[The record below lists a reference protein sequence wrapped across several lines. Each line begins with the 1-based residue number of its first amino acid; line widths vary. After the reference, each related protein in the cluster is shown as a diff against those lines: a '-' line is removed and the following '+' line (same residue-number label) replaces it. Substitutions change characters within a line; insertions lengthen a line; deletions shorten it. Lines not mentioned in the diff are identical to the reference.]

1 MDVRKS
7 IFTLWLLLVAV
18 LTASAQEPLRPQC
31 SAGRH
36 PRKAALLSR
45 RAAGDDQREGLF
57 TGEKRQLVFL
67 AAFNDLTFKEEDP
80 QAFWNKVFNEEQFAE
95 SPFHG
100 SVHDYFSAQSYGQF
114 QLHFDLYL
122 VTLPKEHAVYKSG
135 YIGVTPDDS
144 GAGLLLTE
152 LLDAAK
158 DDIPDWSVYDWD
170 DDGNVDQVLIL
181 FAGKGQND
189 GGDKTTIWSH
199 QWCLSEQ
206 SESPFNREWGHP
218 YTVVSGEKEY
228 IVDRYGAFPELSGSG
243 DYGTFGTLCHEYGHC
258 LGLPDFYYGSSVK
271 VVGSWDIM
279 DYGNYNQGGY
289 CPPGY
294 SAHERM
300 YLGWLDAGELT
311 EPASVKDMAALSE
324 RGEAYLIR
332 SDAVPNEFYVVEN
345 RQQTGWDASL
355 PGSGVLIFHID
366 YDEEVWRTGI
376 PNSNK
381 LKRYTLFHAN
391 NETFVSSDSWR
402 NWAYPYGENNALTND
417 SQPAATLNNENI
429 DGTKLMSKPLT
440 GIAVHEG
447 LASFDFMG
455 GATGIRNVNVN
466 DNLNDNLNDKVH
478 GSWFTVHGS
487 RVSGSRVSG
496 GIYVVRDR
504 NGKVKKIVLR

>member
-1 MDVRKS
+1 M
-7 IFTLWLLLVAV
+7 FTLWFLLVAV

-45 RAAGDDQREGLF
+45 RAAGDNQREGLF

-114 QLHFDLYL
+114 LLHFDLYL
-122 VTLPKEHAVYKSG
+122 VTIPKEHAVYQSG
-135 YIGVTPDDS
+135 WIGATPDDS

-189 GGDKTTIWSH
+189 GGDETTIWSH

-243 DYGTFGTLCHEYGHC
+243 NYGTFGTLCHEYGHC

-271 VVGSWDIM
+271 VVGAWDIM
-279 DYGNYNQGGY
+279 DNGNYNQGGY

-300 YLGWLDAGELT
+300 LLGWLDFRELT
-311 EPASVKDMAALSE
+311 EPATIKDMKPLSE
-324 RGEAYLIR
+324 AAEAFLIR
-332 SDAVPNEFYVVEN
+332 NSAYDNEYYVVEN
-345 RQQTGWDASL
+345 RQKTGWDSSL
-355 PGSGVLIFHID
+355 PSQGVVIFHID
-366 YDEEVWRTGI
+366 YDEEVWRVGL
-376 PNSNK
+376 PNTSS
-381 LKRYTLFHAN
+381 LKRYTIIPAN
-391 NETFVSSDSWR
+391 NNTFYGYQSGWP
-402 NWAYPYGENNALTND
+402 YPYLENDSLTNN
-417 SQPAATLNNENI
+417 SEPAATLLHNNA
-429 DGTKLMSKPLT
+429 DGELLMSKPLT
-440 GIAVHEG
+440 HIKVADG
-447 LASFDFMG
+447 LATFDFMG
-455 GATGIRNVNVN
+455 GEVSGIRDVSDN
-466 DNLNDNLNDKVH
+466 DSRNSRLQNSYVYDMSGRIVGNDIRQLGHGVYIIRRSDGTLCKVM
-478 GSWFTVHGS
+478 
-487 RVSGSRVSG
+487 
-496 GIYVVRDR
+496 
-504 NGKVKKIVLR
+504 KK